1 MQIFNF
7 IVLSVII
14 VNRSVLSPHI
24 SKGHL
29 PISSLNVHELEL
41 NWCSKDQ
48 SSKMGEPPAWG
59 EREVAGSPTLLQNLE
74 IY

>member
-1 MQIFNF
+1 MLQLCNYATVGDIGMRIFNF

-41 NWCSKDQ
+41 N
-48 SSKMGEPPAWG
+48 
-59 EREVAGSPTLLQNLE
+59 
-74 IY
+74 